1 MPETYP
7 IGRLTLPS
15 TLDLGAV
22 MVAIDRIEALPAS
35 LRAALDGCADVD
47 HPIRAGAWSIRQLTH
62 HLADAHM
69 NAFVRTKRTL
79 TEDGPTV
86 TPYDADAWAEC
97 ADASLPPAA
106 SLDLLDGL
114 HPRWVEL
121 LRSLGPAQLE
131 RPWHVSHQPVTYP
144 LWRLPLTYAWH
155 GDHHVA
161 QILAAR
167 EHFGV

>member
-15 TLDLGAV
+15 SLDLGAV
-22 MVAIDRIEALPAS
+22 LVAIDRIEALPA
-35 LRAALDGCADVD
+35 AARSAIDGCADVD

-62 HLADAHM
+62 HLADSHM
-69 NAFVRTKRTL
+69 HAFIRTKLAL

-86 TPYDADAWAEC
+86 SPYDEVAWARC
-97 ADASLPPAA
+97 ADAALPVEPSLQ
-106 SLDLLDGL
+106 LLEGL
-114 HPRWVEL
+114 HRRWVEL
-121 LRSLGPAQLE
+121 LRSLGPAELE
-131 RPWHVSHQPVTYP
+131 RPWHVLERPSTYP

-161 QILAAR
+161 QVVRAR